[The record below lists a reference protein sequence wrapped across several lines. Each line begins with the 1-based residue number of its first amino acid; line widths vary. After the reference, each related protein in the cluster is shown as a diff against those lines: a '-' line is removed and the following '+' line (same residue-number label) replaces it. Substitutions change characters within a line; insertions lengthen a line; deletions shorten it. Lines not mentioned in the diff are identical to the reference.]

1 MSESTEGVAVSE
13 SEAERVRKHLR
24 VYVMVFVAL
33 AVLTIVTVAIS
44 YIQLP
49 TALAISV
56 AMVVATVKASLVAG
70 YFMHLLSE
78 EKVIISPIAGLPPG
92 QTRGS
97 APSGPAPFYHKHLLQ
112 PEARSPGAGPPH
124 RPEVRS

>member
-1 MSESTEGVAVSE
+1 MSETVAISE
-13 SEAERVRKHLR
+13 SEAARVKSHLR

-44 YIQLP
+44 YLHLP
-49 TALAISV
+49 TAIAITV

-78 EKVIISPIAGLPPG
+78 EKVIIWLLVLCAAFLVFLFVLPLG
-92 QTRGS
+92 TETGN
-97 APSGPAPFYHKHLLQ
+97 GPLWAD
-112 PEARSPGAGPPH
+112 
-124 RPEVRS
+124 

>member
-1 MSESTEGVAVSE
+1 MSEEVAISE
-13 SEAERVRKHLR
+13 SEATRVREHLR

-33 AVLTIVTVAIS
+33 AVLTVVTVAIS
-44 YIQLP
+44 YLQLS

-78 EKVIISPIAGLPPG
+78 EKVILWLLLLCAAFLVFLFLLPLFTEIG
-92 QTRGS
+92 N
-97 APSGPAPFYHKHLLQ
+97 GPLWPL
-112 PEARSPGAGPPH
+112 S
-124 RPEVRS
+124 RP

>member
-1 MSESTEGVAVSE
+1 MSEEVAISE
-13 SEAERVRKHLR
+13 SEAARVREHLR

-33 AVLTIVTVAIS
+33 AVLTVVTVAIS
-44 YIQLP
+44 YLDLP

-78 EKVIISPIAGLPPG
+78 KKVILYLLVLCAAFLVFLFVLPLGTETGNGPLWPG
-92 QTRGS
+92 
-97 APSGPAPFYHKHLLQ
+97 
-112 PEARSPGAGPPH
+112 
-124 RPEVRS
+124 